1 MKFKKSQLYTMWSGA
16 IIICVLVSMF
26 ALIFASCSHGEKQP
40 DPTPK
45 QTISVEDETPEPVNT
60 PAPAET
66 DAGAAAEAPSESAQ
80 PEGGAPT
87 RLAETADAGIEYQDK
102 FVFLGDSTTYGLKY
116 YGVLSGGENTT
127 QVWTPESGTLTLS
140 NQSIATIVYPETG
153 EQITIADAAGRKQPE
168 YLLITLGVNGVSF
181 MDEEYFTSEYTAL
194 VKSIQQ
200 ASPSTKII
208 LNSIY
213 PVASNYEYLSSIN
226 NELITRANGWIEQIA
241 EDTGVRFL
249 NTFEAIVGSDGWLP
263 QQYQTDGL
271 HLNTDGFNVILNYLR
286 THEYR

>member
-1 MKFKKSQLYTMWSGA
+1 MKIKKSTVYTLWSLA
-16 IIICVLVSMF
+16 ILVCIIASIF
-26 ALIFASCSHGEKQP
+26 ALIFASCSKTEN
-40 DPTPK
+40 D
-45 QTISVEDETPEPVNT
+45 
-60 PAPAET
+60 APAEVT
-66 DAGAAAEAPSESAQ
+66 PSAALPVEDDAPGDVAAEPDLGQTPEQSAAPEAS
-80 PEGGAPT
+80 PT
-87 RLAETADAGIEYQDK
+87 RLAETADAGIEYQDR

-127 QVWTPESGTLTLS
+127 QVWTPSSGTLTLS

-153 EQITIADAAGRKQPE
+153 EEITIADAASRRKPE

-181 MDEEYFTSEYTAL
+181 MDEEYFTSEYTDL

-200 ASPSTKII
+200 ASPDTKII

-226 NELITRANGWIEQIA
+226 NELITRANGWIERIA
-241 EDTGVRFL
+241 ENTGVRFL
-249 NTFEAIVGSDGWLP
+249 NTYEAIVGADGWLP

-271 HLNTDGFNVILNYLR
+271 HLNPDGFGVILNYLR
-286 THEYR
+286 THEYK